1 MKALFQLELAR
12 LSKQRSSWVIF
23 SMIFLLGGLNVLLA
37 RLTASEMPNGQL
49 EFFLTSRSILE
60 DSFQLGQFQ
69 ILLIGIIT
77 SLFIASDINQGT
89 IRNKIIAGYSKF
101 EIYTTQMAMSAILAV
116 MGLVLFHTLPAAFA
130 WLITF
135 PITQDDGGSFA
146 HFAIH
151 MGFGYLLVIVGVLI
165 TSWISLRAKNTAG
178 AIIFT
183 LLVFVLGPTLTTIIK
198 SIIEAS
204 TLSQIDQFEDPS
216 VYEEAYESI
225 QRVFEWVYFYQLNR
239 LNNVGSLLNFNIQP
253 LNFFNESS
261 RPYIYK
267 TLASSAVLI
276 GLLVGLGGRQFAKS
290 DLK

>member
-1 MKALFQLELAR
+1 MKALFQLEFAR

-37 RLTASEMPNGQL
+37 RLTAYEMPNGQL
-49 EFFLTSRSILE
+49 EFFLNSRSILQS
-60 DSFQLGQFQ
+60 SFQLGQFQ

-89 IRNKIIAGYSKF
+89 IRNKIIAGYSKS
-101 EIYTTQMAMSAILAV
+101 EIYTTQMAMSAMLAV
-116 MGLVLFHTLPAAFA
+116 LGLALFHSLPAAFA

-146 HFAIH
+146 QFAIH
-151 MGFGYLLVIVGVLI
+151 MGFGYLLVVVGVLI

-183 LLVFVLGPTLTTIIK
+183 LLVFVLGPTLTMIIK

-204 TLSQIDQFEDPS
+204 TLSQIDQFQDPS
-216 VYEEAYESI
+216 VYEEAYASI
-225 QRVFEWVYFYQLNR
+225 QRVFEWVYFDQLNR
-239 LNNVGSLLNFNIQP
+239 LNNAGSLLNFNIQP

-261 RPYIYK
+261 QPYIYK
-267 TLASSAVLI
+267 TLASSATLI